1 MRVKL
6 TLTYDGT
13 DFFGWQIQPNAIT
26 VQEVVQNALS
36 ELTGEKIKLIGS
48 GRTDAGVHAKG
59 QVAHFD
65 INKSTIPAEKV
76 YRAVNTILPANV
88 KAIKSEE
95 AEDNFDACRHAKRKT
110 YVYSVY
116 EKEVEL
122 PLKDRYAV
130 RVNRGLNFEAMVSA
144 SKLIEGEHDFKSF
157 CSAGSGALTTVRTV
171 YSLDLKKD
179 GEDITFTITG
189 NGFLYN
195 MVSIIVGTLLKVG
208 YGKMNE
214 EEIKEMLSGGGRSL
228 GGDTLPAKGLCLEKV
243 EYED

>member
-26 VQEVVQNALS
+26 VQEVVQKALE
-36 ELTGEKIKLIGS
+36 ELTGEKIKLVGS

-65 INKSTIPAEKV
+65 INKCTIPAENV
-76 YRAVNTILPANV
+76 YRAVNTILPPNV
-88 KAIKSEE
+88 KAVWSEK
-95 AEDNFDACRHAKRKT
+95 AEDNFDACRNAKRKT
-110 YVYSVY
+110 YIYRVY

-130 RVNRGLNFEAMVSA
+130 RVNKGLNFEAMVSA
-144 SKLIEGEHDFKSF
+144 GKLMEGEHDFKSF
-157 CSAGSGALTTVRTV
+157 CSSGSGALTTVRTI
-171 YSLDLKKD
+171 YSLDINKE
-179 GEDITFTITG
+179 GEDITFTVTG

-195 MVSIIVGTLLKVG
+195 MVRIIVGTLLKVG
-208 YGKMNE
+208 YGKMSE
-214 EEIKEMLSGGGRSL
+214 EEVKEMLNGGGRSL
-228 GGDTLPAKGLCLEKV
+228 GGDTIPAKGLCLEKV
-243 EYED
+243 EY